1 MLGSNGEQKQKQI
14 RLLFPVMQSRDPH
27 RARARFWAC
36 RPHSGTGIAE
46 RFRNLLLR
54 NDFRSALC
62 LQLELCRFRRCRGR
76 SVMGRKAIRISTLLA
91 VLLLPL
97 LILVAQ
103 QTNVLLIDGK
113 DGQAGV
119 IQVRG
124 KNYVA
129 LDELTRIT
137 GDRYASQEIKSF

>member
-1 MLGSNGEQKQKQI
+1 
-14 RLLFPVMQSRDPH
+14 
-27 RARARFWAC
+27 
-36 RPHSGTGIAE
+36 
-46 RFRNLLLR
+46 
-54 NDFRSALC
+54 
-62 LQLELCRFRRCRGR
+62 
-76 SVMGRKAIRISTLLA
+76 MGRKAIRISTLLA

-124 KNYVA
+124 KN
-129 LDELTRIT
+129 
-137 GDRYASQEIKSF
+137 